1 MGGKRKTQRQKR
13 GGWTTRVEKDDQV
26 SVPEEKGSQF
36 IIGHNFH
43 QNTFIVHAHSYSI
56 QARLGQSFRIGLARD
71 TLDLYGRWSLSP
83 WAGCDTY
90 TG

>member
-13 GGWTTRVEKDDQV
+13 GEWTTRVEKDDQAT
-26 SVPEEKGSQF
+26 VPEEKGSQF

-43 QNTFIVHAHSYSI
+43 QNTFIVHARSYSI
-56 QARLGQSFRIGLARD
+56 QARLGQSFQIGLARV
-71 TLDLYGRWSLSP
+71 TLDLYGRWSLCP

-90 TG
+90 MG